1 MKKIITIIFCT
12 VLFLA
17 LHISNVANSQSLPTA
32 TDNAPRIGM
41 PDSFGLVRISN
52 RGFVRWNAR
61 WPSYVIPVC
70 WEETSPRFAQDRE
83 LVKQSVLES
92 WQRYSGLRFVNWGE
106 CDPYSRGIRITVQD
120 DRPRTTGL
128 ARELDGVPGGMLL
141 NFTFN
146 HWKAPCR
153 TGRETC
159 IRSIAVH
166 EFGHSIGFAHE
177 QNRPDTPAGCPSAQG
192 GNGEWLLT
200 PWDPMSVMNYCNPDN
215 RGDLSRGDIASVGA
229 MYPT

>member
-1 MKKIITIIFCT
+1 MRKVIAIIILGLTFSAPHFSDI
-12 VLFLA
+12 A
-17 LHISNVANSQSLPTA
+17 KSQSLAKA
-32 TDNAPRIGM
+32 TESSPRIGM

-70 WEETSPRFAQDRE
+70 WEQTSARFAQERE
-83 LVKQSVLES
+83 LVKQAILES
-92 WQRYSGLRFVNWGE
+92 WQRHSGLRFVNWGE

-120 DRPRTTGL
+120 DGPRTTGL

-141 NFTFN
+141 NFSFK
-146 HWKAPCR
+146 HWRSPCR
-153 TGRETC
+153 TGRDEC

-192 GNGEWLLT
+192 GNGDWLLT
-200 PWDPMSVMNYCNPDN
+200 PWDPISVMNYCNPDN
-215 RGDLSRGDIASVGA
+215 KGALSQGDIVSVKA
-229 MYPT
+229 MYPP